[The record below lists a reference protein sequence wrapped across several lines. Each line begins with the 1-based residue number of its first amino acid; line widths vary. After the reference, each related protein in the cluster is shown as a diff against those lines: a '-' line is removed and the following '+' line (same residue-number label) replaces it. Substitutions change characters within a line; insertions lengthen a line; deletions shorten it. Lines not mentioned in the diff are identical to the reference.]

1 VFYRTL
7 CETEKA
13 NIIPGTDN
21 EKKRITVEKNSGV
34 ERNKEV

>member
-7 CETEKA
+7 CETETA

-21 EKKRITVEKNSGV
+21 ERKDYSRKELSG
-34 ERNKEV
+34 RKIKEG